1 MKNKWLN
8 IILIIC
14 MIIMQRVVI
23 QMSGYE
29 VYQLPFASTLF
40 IFDNPTSNL
49 VQILYAYIP
58 LPFVLF
64 YFSGNA
70 REITTGYGKLWLIR
84 SYSRERLYLKNAIL
98 SAAKLACI
106 VIGQTIIFL
115 ICDGTWNNL
124 SSIKLIQV
132 IVTYFAKLQME
143 WLAEQRKLPM
153 DELKLQSYATKVADS
168 CYEYVLDILQ
178 VTRPVVE
185 ELSKKYKLVLVSNFY
200 GNIQTILKDF
210 GLLDFFDE
218 IIESSVVGVRKPDP
232 AIYRLGV
239 DAMGFVA
246 KNVLVVGDSFS
257 KDVVPAKAVGCRVAW
272 LKGEGWGGEVID
284 ESVPD
289 VIITNLAQL
298 PVLL

>member
-1 MKNKWLN
+1 M
-8 IILIIC
+8 C
-14 MIIMQRVVI
+14 
-23 QMSGYE
+23 
-29 VYQLPFASTLF
+29 
-40 IFDNPTSNL
+40 
-49 VQILYAYIP
+49 
-58 LPFVLF
+58 
-64 YFSGNA
+64 
-70 REITTGYGKLWLIR
+70 IR
-84 SYSRERLYLKNAIL
+84 DR
-98 SAAKLACI
+98 
-106 VIGQTIIFL
+106 
-115 ICDGTWNNL
+115 
-124 SSIKLIQV
+124 
-132 IVTYFAKLQME
+132 
-143 WLAEQRKLPM
+143 
-153 DELKLQSYATKVADS
+153 
-168 CYEYVLDILQ
+168 LDILQ

-284 ESVPD
+284 DSVPD

>member
-115 ICDGTWNNL
+115 ICDGTWNDL

-132 IVTYFAKLQME
+132 IVTYFVGVWTLVQLQFLLE
-143 WLAEQRKLPM
+143 LFM
-153 DELKLQSYATKVADS
+153 DASISKIIGNNVLINRDLSRIGVMLFPNMLFGTRSGIIYQKNIYVR
-168 CYEYVLDILQ
+168 YEASITYVIILL
-178 VTRPVVE
+178 VI
-185 ELSKKYKLVLVSNFY
+185 LNIISIIKYKK
-200 GNIQTILKDF
+200 TD
-210 GLLDFFDE
+210 
-218 IIESSVVGVRKPDP
+218 
-232 AIYRLGV
+232 IY
-239 DAMGFVA
+239 
-246 KNVLVVGDSFS
+246 
-257 KDVVPAKAVGCRVAW
+257 
-272 LKGEGWGGEVID
+272 
-284 ESVPD
+284 
-289 VIITNLAQL
+289 
-298 PVLL
+298 

>member
-115 ICDGTWNNL
+115 ICDGTWNDL

-132 IVTYFAKLQME
+132 IVTYFVGVWTLIQLQFLLE
-143 WLAEQRKLPM
+143 LFM
-153 DELKLQSYATKVADS
+153 DASISNIIGNNVLINRDLSRIGVMLFPNMLFGTRSGIIYQKNIYVR
-168 CYEYVLDILQ
+168 YETSIIYVIILL
-178 VTRPVVE
+178 VV
-185 ELSKKYKLVLVSNFY
+185 LNIISIIKYKK
-200 GNIQTILKDF
+200 TD
-210 GLLDFFDE
+210 
-218 IIESSVVGVRKPDP
+218 
-232 AIYRLGV
+232 IY
-239 DAMGFVA
+239 
-246 KNVLVVGDSFS
+246 
-257 KDVVPAKAVGCRVAW
+257 
-272 LKGEGWGGEVID
+272 
-284 ESVPD
+284 
-289 VIITNLAQL
+289 
-298 PVLL
+298 

>member
-23 QMSGYE
+23 QMSDYE

-40 IFDNPTSNL
+40 IFDNQTSNL

-132 IVTYFAKLQME
+132 IVTYF
-143 WLAEQRKLPM
+143 
-153 DELKLQSYATKVADS
+153 
-168 CYEYVLDILQ
+168 
-178 VTRPVVE
+178 
-185 ELSKKYKLVLVSNFY
+185 
-200 GNIQTILKDF
+200 
-210 GLLDFFDE
+210 
-218 IIESSVVGVRKPDP
+218 VGV
-232 AIYRLGV
+232 
-239 DAMGFVA
+239 
-246 KNVLVVGDSFS
+246 
-257 KDVVPAKAVGCRVAW
+257 W
-272 LKGEGWGGEVID
+272 
-284 ESVPD
+284 
-289 VIITNLAQL
+289 
-298 PVLL
+298 